1 MTHDELTTL
10 EAESPGCIGL
20 APVKLSRLDR
30 ELSKQAYAQ
39 AARLESRLGSATGRP
54 QLAELRRVVQRL
66 VDLVL
71 DDDTTLL
78 GLTAV
83 KALRTPERGTLLPT
97 HGVNVAVLSLVLARE
112 VGLGREELVEVGLAA
127 LAHAAGP
134 DSMADPTLRALR
146 GAGFLLQMGPV
157 TGVVRPVLAAV
168 EQHAHEETPGQL
180 VSPESRDLT
189 TRIVQIARAYD
200 ALTAHGG
207 REGRPDLV
215 LELLLADESGRL
227 DRTLLKLFAHAIGI
241 YPPGTVVRLDGGEVG
256 IVWRAN
262 RDPERLDRPH
272 VRLLLDPSG
281 QPLAAAD
288 VVDLA
293 ARDARGFV
301 RSIAAVLDAEPLGVT
316 PGAVFTGAEAGDL
329 GPGPLAD

>member
-1 MTHDELTTL
+1 MMKSETRGGET
-10 EAESPGCIGL
+10 AAAGYVGL
-20 APVKLSRLDR
+20 GPARLSRLGR

-39 AARLESRLGSATGRP
+39 AARLESRLGSSEAWPR
-54 QLAELRRVVQRL
+54 LADLRRVVQRL

-83 KALRTPERGTLLPT
+83 KALRNPASGALLPT

-112 VGLGREELVEVGLAA
+112 VGLGRAAMVDVGLAA
-127 LAHAAGP
+127 LAHDAGP
-134 DSMADPTLRALR
+134 DSIADPMQRALR
-146 GAGFLLQMGPV
+146 GARFLLQLAPIA
-157 TGVVRPVLAAV
+157 GVVRPVLAAV
-168 EQHAHEETPGQL
+168 EQHAHEEAPGRL
-180 VSPESRDLT
+180 VAPESRDLT

-207 REGRPDLV
+207 REGRPDRV
-215 LELLLADESGRL
+215 LALLLAEEGGRL

-256 IVWRAN
+256 VVLRPN
-262 RDPERLDRPH
+262 RDPERLDRPR

-281 QPLAAAD
+281 QPLAAAP

-293 ARDARGFV
+293 ARDAHGFV
-301 RSIAAVLDAEPLGVT
+301 RSVAAVLDAEPLGLT
-316 PGAVFTGAEAGDL
+316 PGALFTGSEAGAPSPATPSD
-329 GPGPLAD
+329 

>member
-1 MTHDELTTL
+1 MTHAEVSGAEP
-10 EAESPGCIGL
+10 EAGTCIGL
-20 APVKLSRLDR
+20 GPARLSRLDR

-39 AARLESRLGSATGRP
+39 AARLESKLGSAAGLPR
-54 QLAELRRVVQRL
+54 LADLRRVVQRL

-71 DDDTTLL
+71 EDDTTLL

-83 KALRTPERGTLLPT
+83 KALRTSGSGALLPT

-112 VGLGREELVEVGLAA
+112 VGLAREEMVDVGLAA
-127 LAHAAGP
+127 LAHDAGP
-134 DSMADPTLRALR
+134 DSIADPMQRALR
-146 GAGFLLQMGPV
+146 GARFLLQMGPIAS
-157 TGVVRPVLAAV
+157 VVRPVLAAV
-168 EQHAHEETPGQL
+168 EQHAHEEAPGRL
-180 VSPESRDLT
+180 VSPETRDLT

-207 REGRPDLV
+207 RDGRPDRV
-215 LELLLADESGRL
+215 LALLLADEGGGL
-227 DRTLLKLFAHAIGI
+227 DPTLLKLFVHAVGI

-256 IVWRAN
+256 VVLRPN

-281 QPLAAAD
+281 QPLASAP

-301 RSIAAVLDAEPLGVT
+301 RSVAAVLDAEPLGLT
-316 PGAVFTGAEAGDL
+316 PGAVFTGAEA
-329 GPGPLAD
+329 ADPSSGRRAG